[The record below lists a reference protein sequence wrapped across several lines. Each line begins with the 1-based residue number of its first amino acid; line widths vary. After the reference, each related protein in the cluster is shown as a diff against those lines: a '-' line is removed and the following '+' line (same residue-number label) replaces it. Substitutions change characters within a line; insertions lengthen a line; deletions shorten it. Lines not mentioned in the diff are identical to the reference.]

1 MGEQH
6 TGCADNFSQVALF
19 MMLKQIYF
27 GNNIVLEFCLS
38 FIVSAK
44 QRLSSFFFN
53 SINMISTSIMDMTY
67 CLYVAGCVLI
77 LIIMIKDAEE
87 IFVRFPK
94 KKVHRNGF
102 NLWDSSICLTLN
114 SEQYFSLRNHSF
126 GEFFGHGL
134 RRTTQQ
140 DSFSQLS
147 SPVRVTAC
155 EIAEGLCC
163 VNSSPIQALTAWS
176 CDSRIDVTSTLND
189 HFKTYRL
196 VTSLVAVRSGSVR
209 HCKQLIYWL
218 SDYGDARD
226 PAGQIRPRHE
236 FMHRS
241 LRVETQV
248 AVCMCT
254 SAALPNGSVFLGFFL
269 FHYRVAFC

>member
-27 GNNIVLEFCLS
+27 GNIVLEFCLS

-94 KKVHRNGF
+94 KKKYIVMA
-102 NLWDSSICLTLN
+102 LICGTHL
-114 SEQYFSLRNHSF
+114 YASL
-126 GEFFGHGL
+126 
-134 RRTTQQ
+134 
-140 DSFSQLS
+140 
-147 SPVRVTAC
+147 
-155 EIAEGLCC
+155 
-163 VNSSPIQALTAWS
+163 
-176 CDSRIDVTSTLND
+176 
-189 HFKTYRL
+189 
-196 VTSLVAVRSGSVR
+196 
-209 HCKQLIYWL
+209 
-218 SDYGDARD
+218 
-226 PAGQIRPRHE
+226 
-236 FMHRS
+236 
-241 LRVETQV
+241 
-248 AVCMCT
+248 
-254 SAALPNGSVFLGFFL
+254 
-269 FHYRVAFC
+269 